1 MEFKEIKRE
10 SNEATIEYKIDFEDF
25 VPFLDKAYKKDKNRF
40 TIPGFRKGKAPRTL
54 IERHYG
60 EDIFYDEALNMMI
73 PELYDRSIEELELTP
88 VAQPYFSME
97 SLDKE
102 EGIVLNAVVALLPE
116 VTLGEYKNL
125 KVELMEVEVTE
136 EEVEAKLKEE
146 QEKNARLVPAEL
158 TEDGSD
164 IIMDFVG
171 SIDGVE
177 FDGGSAEDADLTLG
191 SGHFIPGFEDQLIG
205 KGLGEVDVNVTF
217 PEDYS
222 EESLAGKDA
231 HFAVVIKDIKNK
243 ELPEID
249 DDFIG
254 DISEFDTVEE
264 FKADLREKL
273 EKEKEEF
280 SQAKKAEDALVAAIE
295 NMEVELPK
303 AMVEDGVDRKVY
315 EMDQQ
320 LSQQGFSLAQFIEM
334 TGGKME
340 EFRSQYVPQV
350 ELEIKRELLLDA
362 IIEAEGLEV
371 SQEEIDEMVKEQA
384 EEFKMEEEEI
394 RKIYERDNYEYLKQG
409 MLYDK
414 AQALIVDSVE
424 VI

>member
-146 QEKNARLVPAEL
+146 QEKNARLVPADL

-280 SQAKKAEDALVAAIE
+280 SLAKKAEDALVAAIE

>member
-1 MEFKEIKRE
+1 MDFKEIKRE

-146 QEKNARLVPAEL
+146 QEKNARLVPADL

>member
-54 IERHYG
+54 IERYYG

-146 QEKNARLVPAEL
+146 QEKNARLVPADL

-280 SQAKKAEDALVAAIE
+280 SLAKKAEDALVAAIE

>member
-1 MEFKEIKRE
+1 MDFKEIKRE

-146 QEKNARLVPAEL
+146 QEKNARLVPADL

-280 SQAKKAEDALVAAIE
+280 SLAKKAEDALVAAIE